1 MHKKPLPEKLKKFI
15 IKYCK
20 YNVFSAASIAYLH
33 GEYPH
38 PEKGLVS
45 IGKSGS
51 TRNTIVTDNSLFDL
65 ASLTKPLVTL
75 LSVLTLIEREQISWN
90 TTVGDVLND
99 PEKTRTSDIYTLL
112 CHCSGLPAHRKYWDD
127 IKNMK
132 DSEKKEWVRKQ
143 ILSELHDSRKSD
155 QPLYSDLG
163 YLLLGFIVETLT
175 GVGLSTFWK
184 REIAHPLGVEND
196 LLFPTYQPKQ
206 REKYVM
212 TGVGSWDNV
221 LLQGVVNDDN
231 CRALGGVCGHA
242 GLFGTGRGV
251 LKICQELLYLL
262 KGKGHSLLPF
272 STETFRYAC
281 RQVGTT
287 EWTAGFNLPTP
298 GGSSSG
304 RYFSEDSLGHLGF
317 TGTSFWI
324 DPKKDLIIILL
335 TNRVIKGPSLE
346 GIRHLR
352 PIIHDYIVE
361 QLGIAKK

>member
-1 MHKKPLPEKLKKFI
+1 MHKKSLPEKIKKFI

-20 YNVFSAASIAYLH
+20 YDVFSAASIAYLH
-33 GEYPH
+33 GEYPY
-38 PEKGLVS
+38 PEKGIVS

-51 TRNTIVTDNSLFDL
+51 MGDTVVTDNSLFDL

-75 LSVLTLIEREQISWN
+75 LSVLTLIERKELSWN
-90 TTVGDVLND
+90 TAVGDVLKDSGKNGNCF
-99 PEKTRTSDIYTLL
+99 IYTLL
-112 CHCSGLPAHRKYWDD
+112 SHRSGLPAHKEYWHDL
-127 IKNMK
+127 KNMQ
-132 DSEKKEWVRKQ
+132 DSEKKEWVKKQ
-143 ILSELHDSRKSD
+143 ILSELHESRKSD

-175 GVGLSTFWK
+175 GDELSTFWK
-184 REIAHPLGVEND
+184 KEIAHPLGVEND
-196 LLFPTYQPKQ
+196 LLFPTTQPKQ

-251 LKICQELLYLL
+251 LKICQELLNLL

-304 RYFSEDSLGHLGF
+304 IYFSEDSIGHLGF

-346 GIRHLR
+346 GIINLR
-352 PIIHDYIVE
+352 PILHDYIVE